1 MLIFNAPWRSCYDG
15 ANVNS
20 TVVNWMNM
28 LLLIA
33 KTCIPHYQTTIRP
46 DDKLFMNSDIR
57 KLMRKRD
64 RLRRIYLRTNDENIR
79 NEYKRQRNLVVHV
92 CREAE
97 IEKQSQIAST
107 ISNVKTSSRKW
118 WKLLKSTISN
128 VNFEGGEPLVLN
140 GKLITDDRDKADIFN
155 RFFAL
160 QSTLDDRQAHIPNN
174 TPVRCDRFDQ
184 LVVQPEIVYDIL
196 SKLDPAKATGPDG
209 IGNRILKEAALPLA
223 EPLSHI
229 FNYCLSLGMF
239 PDVWKIACVTPLFKK
254 GEPSDCN
261 NYRPI
266 SLLPCISK
274 VFERV
279 LFNHVH
285 GYLRV
290 NGLISQNQSGFTP
303 GDGTINQ
310 LIAICNTLYKCIDD
324 GDEMIAVFLDL
335 SKAFDKVWHAGLLYK
350 LQVMGIN
357 GKLFDVITSYLNNY
371 RQQYVSL
378 SGASSSLIS
387 IKAGVPQGS
396 VMGPLLFLV
405 YINDI
410 SDVIQSDH
418 FLFADDTSVFQ
429 RVHNGDIRT
438 STRYIN
444 DDMYRIQ
451 LWTKR
456 WLVTIN
462 SKKSEVML
470 FSKKRSPSVLLPVI
484 IDGNTLPV
492 VESHK
497 HLGMTLSS
505 RLSWSLHINYI
516 TLKCKRILGMLSR
529 YKHLWSRSAL
539 EVCYISF
546 IRPILEYGNILYD
559 CCSIADSTVL
569 EGVQLDA
576 IRLVTGAKRCTS
588 HAAMYRELGWINL
601 KTRRKIHRLIKF
613 YCIVNNLTPI

>member
-1 MLIFNAPWRSCYDG
+1 MYAE
-15 ANVNS
+15 
-20 TVVNWMNM
+20 
-28 LLLIA
+28 
-33 KTCIPHYQTTIRP
+33 KQ
-46 DDKLFMNSDIR
+46 KL
-57 KLMRKRD
+57 
-64 RLRRIYLRTNDENIR
+64 
-79 NEYKRQRNLVVHV
+79 
-92 CREAE
+92 
-97 IEKQSQIAST
+97 KQSQIAST

-118 WKLLKSTISN
+118 WKLLKNTISN

-140 GKLITDDRDKADIFN
+140 GKLITDDRDKADICN

-160 QSTLDDRQAHIPNN
+160 ESTLDDRQAHIPNN

-184 LVVQPEIVYDIL
+184 LVQPEIVYDIL

-261 NYRPI
+261 NCRPI
-266 SLLPCISK
+266 SLWPCISK

-357 GKLFDVITSYLNNY
+357 GKLFDVITSYLNN

-429 RVHNGDIRT
+429 
-438 STRYIN
+438 
-444 DDMYRIQ
+444 
-451 LWTKR
+451 
-456 WLVTIN
+456 
-462 SKKSEVML
+462 
-470 FSKKRSPSVLLPVI
+470 
-484 IDGNTLPV
+484 
-492 VESHK
+492 
-497 HLGMTLSS
+497 SS
-505 RLSWSLHINYI
+505 QW
-516 TLKCKRILGMLSR
+516 
-529 YKHLWSRSAL
+529 
-539 EVCYISF
+539 
-546 IRPILEYGNILYD
+546 
-559 CCSIADSTVL
+559 
-569 EGVQLDA
+569 
-576 IRLVTGAKRCTS
+576 
-588 HAAMYRELGWINL
+588 
-601 KTRRKIHRLIKF
+601 
-613 YCIVNNLTPI
+613 